1 VIIFVGGMRSTLIP
15 ICGTARRFA
24 PSCGALA
31 ELDSIEMKIT
41 LLPLSKRG
49 FGGIPS
55 P

>member
-1 VIIFVGGMRSTLIP
+1 MTVSEIGGKSTLIA
-15 ICGTARRFA
+15 ICVTRRRFA
-24 PSCGALA
+24 PYCGAFA